1 MHRNY
6 YAAMAAPALAG
17 FAVQASRKGPK
28 ARLMRRYGRPGRVE
42 FKDEAGDV
50 AAMLAEIKGG
60 IGDLGDRLGKVETGQ
75 AELKSL
81 DAAVKGLTGDLVEL
95 RKIAEATPEL
105 KSLEGFDALKTQLD
119 AVERKINAAVVNA
132 QPAAGKT
139 AAKSFAELTEIDTAM
154 RAAEDVELKA
164 VDSDLK
170 QQDIYLDEPV
180 YTDNPLLELAY
191 RRPTKSDAPR
201 YSYPT
206 GAVVTIK
213 GEGAGTANVR
223 KKVVLTVQDYEYQPT
238 LERSDV
244 DDMGSFLLDD
254 EFANMKEG
262 LRTRLNADL
271 VDAIEAAGVAKA
283 SITDEYTEVAI
294 IVTAVQDVVD
304 NDDIN
309 TLVAELG
316 KQYRQGAV
324 FMANA
329 AYRVIL
335 EGIVDATTGVS
346 LWRPSLAQGVPAT
359 LKGHTF
365 IEDENVTAGRL
376 MFGSPRRGT
385 AIMDREEA
393 TLSNVERSGGD
404 YLPYYAARKG
414 RGVTDCRAWKI
425 LDIKT
430 A

>member
-6 YAAMAAPALAG
+6 YAAMATLAPIG
-17 FAVQASRKGPK
+17 ASKKGPK
-28 ARLMRRYGRPGRVE
+28 ARLLRKYGRPGRVE

-50 AAMLAEIKGG
+50 AAMLTEIKGG
-60 IGDLGDRLGKVETGQ
+60 IVELGDRLGKVETGQ
-75 AELKSL
+75 GELKSL
-81 DAAVKGLTGDLVEL
+81 DAEVKGLTADLAEL
-95 RKIAEATPEL
+95 RKIAETMPEL

-119 AVERKINAAVVNA
+119 EVERKIDAAVVTA
-132 QPAAGKT
+132 QPAAGKV
-139 AAKSFAELTEIDTAM
+139 AAKSFAELTAIDTAM

-170 QQDIYLDEPV
+170 QKDIYLDDPV

-254 EFANMKEG
+254 EFVNMKEG

-271 VDAIEAAGVAKA
+271 VDAIEAAGVATG
-283 SITDEYTEVAI
+283 SVTDEYTEIHI
-294 IVTAVQDVVD
+294 IETDVQDVVD

-309 TLVAELG
+309 SLVAALG
-316 KQYRQGAV
+316 KRYRQGAV

-329 AYRVIL
+329 AYR
-335 EGIVDATTGVS
+335 D
-346 LWRPSLAQGVPAT
+346 AQGAYVY
-359 LKGHTF
+359 
-365 IEDENVTAGRL
+365 
-376 MFGSPRRGT
+376 RG
-385 AIMDREEA
+385 
-393 TLSNVERSGGD
+393 
-404 YLPYYAARKG
+404 
-414 RGVTDCRAWKI
+414 
-425 LDIKT
+425 
-430 A
+430 